1 MFFFEARVIS
11 VHTWLFPG
19 QSSPFPTKDAA
30 PRLGGSTV
38 REAGGAETGP
48 VFQQEQHRPPTQ
60 WTGAS
65 ARSLPPG
72 TQFESSPPTL
82 LAPNSPLGC
91 SGTLAHEM
99 SGGRDESSD
108 LPTCVTSPPPW
119 KAAPSQPIPHPENTC
134 RTRWARRDSWG
145 LPCPPARFSAAGQGA
160 WAPGQPLKA
169 PILPPLPTPRG
180 RRATPAVHRPRYSV
194 GWGIGKSR
202 AHEGAEGRKVQ
213 WA

>member
-1 MFFFEARVIS
+1 MAISRPELALSHKGCSSQARGEHS
-11 VHTWLFPG
+11 
-19 QSSPFPTKDAA
+19 
-30 PRLGGSTV
+30 
-38 REAGGAETGP
+38 AGGRRSRNRTCLPTRAAQT
-48 VFQQEQHRPPTQ
+48 PTQ

-169 PILPPLPTPRG
+169 PILTPLPTPRG
-180 RRATPAVHRPRYSV
+180 HRATPAVHRPRYSV

-213 WA
+213 WV